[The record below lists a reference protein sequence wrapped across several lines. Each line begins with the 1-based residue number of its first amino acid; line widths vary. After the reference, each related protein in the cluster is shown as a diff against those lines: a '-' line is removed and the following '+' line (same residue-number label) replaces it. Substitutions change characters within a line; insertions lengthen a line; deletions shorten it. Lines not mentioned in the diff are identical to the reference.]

1 MTNSLQTIQD
11 AWGLAAIDG
20 PEIVVRSNAELKAA
34 LDAIGDAGGGTILLD
49 AAGGPYDVSVRG
61 HRGADGPLVITSLDA
76 QDPATVRSLDVYRS
90 ETVAVADVKLDGGAA
105 DRKGEASISQSEG
118 IVIAGIE
125 ATGRGDG
132 FLSEDGDAQR
142 GDSAFLVRDS
152 RDVTIAD
159 STFFGLNHAVG
170 AVNTTGFRMI
180 GNDVSGIQGDG
191 FRGGGIQDAL
201 FEGNHFH
208 DFYGSTQTLNH
219 SDMIQL
225 WSSNVGQINARVVI
239 RDNVFDAGEMA
250 ATQTIFIGHEAYG
263 RPERGPSAAY
273 EDITIEGNVI
283 FNGARNG
290 IVVTATKNAV
300 IRDNTVLWS
309 KDATTKTNATSDPTN
324 DVPWIRASDMP
335 GLVIENNV
343 APNIS
348 TGNGALDAALRAQNT
363 VLDFLDASSPNYAYD
378 HIVNL
383 EGGDGDARDL
393 EIRAD
398 SPFFGVAGAPMSSPA
413 GQQGVEAL
421 LSQSPIAGAPLGV
434 SLDAGLSRA
443 DGTPLGED
451 GATYVWRLDGGL
463 AFEGATLDWV
473 FDAPGRHMVTL
484 EVTAPDGRTDTI
496 ERAVDIAAPELA
508 AFDFAQGVQDLS
520 AYGAEVAIRG
530 EDHLGDGTFLLR
542 PDTGLSMGRKEAQ
555 LTNLEA
561 FEIEVGFAKSTA
573 GATGALVGQHD
584 RLEVGILPDGGI
596 RFELNTT
603 EGRFDVRTSP
613 GLVLDAESHDL
624 VLGFDAGAGTMT
636 ITLDGALVAEG
647 PAGGMLTA
655 NGGHTL
661 GLGKSF
667 EPNVEAEIDSFVV
680 RVPQTVDADAIR
692 DAATVHVPDASEPEP
707 AVQDISFEEPA
718 ATAAPSPEMAVVKEI
733 DFDGIASEG
742 IVLRDPAGANDA
754 GVVGMD
760 GAGFALDG
768 RSKVIL
774 SEGSDAIEGAHA
786 FEMTAAIARAAP
798 DAAGTIMGVH
808 GSMSLHV
815 SSDGTLGLWLA
826 TDAGEYRARTEAGAL
841 DGTGWH
847 QVGIRFDGAR
857 GEMAIVL
864 DGQDAATAEA
874 HGAMPA
880 EMHHH
885 LMVGRAFGGG
895 LEGRVDDVRLAI
907 GEDCAGGAVC
917 ATPHGDWYAP
927 MAAAPAPEMAALAPD
942 PAVLDI

>member
-1 MTNSLQTIQD
+1 MTNSLQTIR
-11 AWGLAAIDG
+11 AIWGADDLGDG
-20 PEIVVRSNAELKAA
+20 EVIVRSNAELKAA

-90 ETVAVADVKLDGGAA
+90 ETVAVADVKLDGGPVNRAPEG
-105 DRKGEASISQSEG
+105 RVSESKK
-118 IVIAGIE
+118 IVLVGIE

-290 IVVTATKNAV
+290 IVVAATNDAV

-309 KDATTKTNATSDPTN
+309 KDATTKTNAASKPGN
-324 DVPWIRASDMP
+324 DVPWIITSDMP
-335 GLVIENNV
+335 GLVLENNIT
-343 APNIS
+343 PNVKI
-348 TGNGALDAALRAQNT
+348 GDNARYQEFRAQN
-363 VLDFLDASSPNYAYD
+363 VILDFLDPSDPNYAYD
-378 HIVNL
+378 HIVDL
-383 EGGDGDARDL
+383 DGGDVRDL
-393 EIRAD
+393 ELRAD

-413 GQQGVEAL
+413 GK
-421 LSQSPIAGAPLGV
+421 
-434 SLDAGLSRA
+434 
-443 DGTPLGED
+443 D
-451 GATYVWRLDGGL
+451 GAVSPPS
-463 AFEGATLDWV
+463 
-473 FDAPGRHMVTL
+473 APPSAPPPSAPPS
-484 EVTAPDGRTDTI
+484 EPQTAPPS
-496 ERAVDIAAPELA
+496 APPSPPQDVPPKTGAGSEHV
-508 AFDFAQGVQDLS
+508 AFDFSVGIEDLS
-520 AYGAEVAIRG
+520 VHGAEVAIHG
-530 EDHLGDGTFLLR
+530 QNYLGDGTFLLR

-596 RFELNTT
+596 RFVIKTT
-603 EGRFDVRTSP
+603 EGWFDVRTPP
-613 GLVLDAESHDL
+613 GLVLDAAAHDL

-636 ITLDGALVAEG
+636 ITLDGALVAQG
-647 PAGGMLTA
+647 RAGGMLTA

-680 RVPQTVDADAIR
+680 RAPEAVGGSA
-692 DAATVHVPDASEPEP
+692 VPDTAPPPSP
-707 AVQDISFEEPA
+707 AVTAPEVPIDEASGEGPA
-718 ATAAPSPEMAVVKEI
+718 PELQILRQI
-733 DFDGIASEG
+733 DFDGIVSEG
-742 IVLRDPAGANDA
+742 IRLKDPNGAAAGAE
-754 GVVGMD
+754 GLD
-760 GAGFALDG
+760 GFGFALDG
-768 RSKVIL
+768 RSKVIVSDRADVL
-774 SEGSDAIEGAHA
+774 EGVDG
-786 FEMTAAIARAAP
+786 FEMTTAISKAAANGQ
-798 DAAGTIMGVH
+798 GTILSVYGNMDLKV
-808 GSMSLHV
+808 L
-815 SSDGTLGLWLA
+815 SDGSLKLWLR
-826 TDAGEYRARTEAGAL
+826 TDADDYTIRSEAGL
-841 DGTGWH
+841 MSTTDWH
-847 QVGIRFDGAR
+847 DVGVRFDGIV
-857 GEMAIVL
+857 GEMAILLGGEEVVT
-864 DGQDAATAEA
+864 GEA
-874 HGAMPA
+874 RGAMP
-880 EMHHH
+880 EMMAHH
-885 LMVGRAFGGG
+885 LMAGRAFGGSVAA
-895 LEGRVDDVRLAI
+895 RIDDVVLAI
-907 GEDCAGGAVC
+907 APSVGVDQFEFAAPSGGDGA
-917 ATPHGDWYAP
+917 ADAAY
-927 MAAAPAPEMAALAPD
+927 AAASIVLPSEHDQAAADLAADIPGGD
-942 PAVLDI
+942 DVTGSGDGASLADLTDTVLVG

>member
-11 AWGLAAIDG
+11 AWGLSAIDG
-20 PEIVVRSNAELKAA
+20 PEIVARSNAELRSA
-34 LDAIGDAGGGTILLD
+34 LDALEDAGGGTVLLD
-49 AAGGPYDVSVRG
+49 AAGGPYDVTVRG

-76 QDPATVRSLDVYRS
+76 EDPATIRSLDIIHS
-90 ETVAVADVKLDGGAA
+90 EKVAIADLKLDGGEA
-105 DRKGEASISQSEG
+105 DRSQEAGIFNSKDVALIS
-118 IVIAGIE
+118 IE
-125 ATGRGDG
+125 ATGRANG
-132 FLSEDGDAQR
+132 FLSENGETQR
-142 GDSAFLVRDS
+142 GDGAVLVRDS
-152 RDVTIAD
+152 QDVMIAD
-159 STFFGLNHAVG
+159 SSFYGFMHAIG
-170 AVNTTGFRMI
+170 ALDTTGLKVI
-180 GNDVSGIQGDG
+180 GNDISGIQGDG

-225 WSSNVGQINARVVI
+225 WSSKVDQINARVVI

-263 RPERGPSAAY
+263 HPERGPSAAY
-273 EDITIEGNVI
+273 EDITIEGNVV

-290 IVVTATKNAV
+290 IVVTATNNAV

-309 KDATTKTNATSDPTN
+309 KDATTKQTIDSGPAN
-324 DVPWIRASDMP
+324 DVPWIRVSDMP
-335 GLVIENNV
+335 GLVVENNV

-348 TGNGALDAALRAQNT
+348 TSNGVLDAALREHNT

-393 EIRAD
+393 EIRTD
-398 SPFFGVAGAPMSSPA
+398 SPLFGVAGAPMSSPV
-413 GQQGVEAL
+413 GQEGVEAL

-434 SLDAGLSRA
+434 SLEAGLSRA
-443 DGTPLGED
+443 DGTPLGE
-451 GATYVWRLDGGL
+451 GATYVWRLDGEL
-463 AFEGATLDWV
+463 AFEGETLDWV
-473 FDAPGRHMVTL
+473 FDAPGRHMVAL

-496 ERAVDIAAPELA
+496 ERAVDIAAPELV
-508 AFDFAQGVQDLS
+508 AFDFSQGVQDLS

-530 EDHLGDGTFLLR
+530 EDYLGEGTFLLR

-555 LTNLEA
+555 LTNLEQ
-561 FEIEVGFAKSTA
+561 FEIALGFAKSQA
-573 GATGALVGQHD
+573 GGTGALVGQHG
-584 RLEVGILPDGGI
+584 RLKAEVLADGGI
-596 RFELNTT
+596 RFELSTT
-603 EGRFDVRTSP
+603 EGRFEVRTQP
-613 GLVLDAESHDL
+613 GLVLDTEAHDL
-624 VLGFDAGAGTMT
+624 VLGFDAEAGTMT
-636 ITLDGALVAEG
+636 VTLDGALVAQG
-647 PAGGMLTA
+647 QAGGMLTA

-661 GLGKSF
+661 TLGKSF
-667 EPNVEAEIDSFVV
+667 EPNIEAEIDSFAV
-680 RVPQTVDADAIR
+680 RVPETVDGQAIR
-692 DAATVHVPDASEPEP
+692 EAATVHVEDAS
-707 AVQDISFEEPA
+707 APA
-718 ATAAPSPEMAVVKEI
+718 APVDDILFQDQGEKGTGSEMAVVKEI

-742 IVLRDPAGANDA
+742 IVLRDPAGSNDA
-754 GVVGMD
+754 GADGAD

-774 SEGSDAIEGAHA
+774 SDRSDAIEGAHA
-786 FEMTAAIARAAP
+786 FEMTAAIAKDAP
-798 DAAGTIMGVH
+798 DAAGTIMSVH
-808 GSMSLHV
+808 ANMSLDV
-815 SSDGTLGLWLA
+815 ASDGALSLWLA

-847 QVGIRFDGAR
+847 EVGIRFDGAR

-864 DGQDAATAEA
+864 GGEEIATAEA
-874 HGAMPA
+874 HGAMPE
-880 EMHHH
+880 EMHQH

-907 GEDCAGGAVC
+907 GEDCAGGPVC
-917 ATPHGDWYAP
+917 ATPRGDWYAP
-927 MAAAPAPEMAALAPD
+927 MAAAPAPEMAALATD